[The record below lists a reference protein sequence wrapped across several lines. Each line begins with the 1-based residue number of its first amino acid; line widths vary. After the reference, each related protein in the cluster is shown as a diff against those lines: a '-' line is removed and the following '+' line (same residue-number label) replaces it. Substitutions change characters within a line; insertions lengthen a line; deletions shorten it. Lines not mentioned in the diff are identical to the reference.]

1 MKEPVGLANR
11 LWGQNLQNRKLA
23 EVSEELQ
30 IVISDL
36 TKLCSGV
43 KILLFGSFAKGL
55 STVESDLDLAIILP
69 DAVDKKNFKKDFF
82 KVRTRIQLPIDFIF
96 RNETEYQANASD
108 SAIDQEIH
116 ETSIEL
122 YPKAQ
127 EVVHD

>member
-69 DAVDKKNFKKDFF
+69 DAVDKKNFKK
-82 KVRTRIQLPIDFIF
+82 KIT
-96 RNETEYQANASD
+96 
-108 SAIDQEIH
+108 
-116 ETSIEL
+116 
-122 YPKAQ
+122 
-127 EVVHD
+127 